1 MAARARRAIGWR
13 DRVLPERMSDEPPRR
28 PRRGLLRPLRAAP
41 ADPAGADG
49 GRLPAGALDRRRRGR
64 RHGSSRRAADAARRD
79 RRLGSGGAGRQ
90 QRRLPDE
97 SLGARSAP
105 APRSRRGGGGTQ
117 LPRRLGAA
125 GARGGR
131 RLGAAGL
138 AAQCAALL
146 AAGPAV
152 VSSIMGLFPP
162 ELVAEL
168 KARRIAWFATAT
180 TVGEARAAAAAG
192 ADAIVAQGMEAGGHR
207 GAFIAAEAERRQV
220 GLFALL
226 PAVADAV
233 ELPVIAAGGIADGRG
248 VAAALALGASAV
260 SVGTGFLRCPEAGIH
275 PAWAAALAATPPEDT
290 ALTRAF
296 SGRAGRA
303 IATGYVRAAASP
315 DAPPPA
321 PYPVQRGLTAA
332 MRTAAQQAGDLQR
345 MQAWAGQGAALAR
358 AEPAGELAHRLWAEG
373 RALLA

>member
-1 MAARARRAIGWR
+1 MTRPVARAEAFCARFGLRLP
-13 DRVLPERMSDEPPRR
+13 VL
-28 PRRGLLRPLRAAP
+28 LAP
-41 ADPAGADG
+41 MAGACPPALSIAVAAAG
-49 GRLPAGALDRRRRGR
+49 GM
-64 RHGSSRRAADAARRD
+64 
-79 RRLGSGGAGRQ
+79 
-90 QRRLPDE
+90 
-97 SLGARSAP
+97 
-105 APRSRRGGGGTQ
+105 
-117 LPRRLGAA
+117 GAA
-125 GARGGR
+125 GALLMRPEEIAAWAAAVRAGSNGAFQLNLWVPDPPPR
-131 RLGAAGL
+131 RDPAAESKLRAFLAGWGPPVPETAGDAAPPDF

-162 ELVAEL
+162 DFVVEL

-180 TVGEARAAAAAG
+180 TVAEARAAAAAG

-207 GAFIAAEAERRQV
+207 GAFAAGEAERRQV

-233 ELPVIAAGGIADGRG
+233 DVPVIAAGGIADGRG

-260 SVGTGFLRCPEAGIH
+260 SVGTGFLRCPEAAIH
-275 PAWAAALAATPPEDT
+275 PAWAAALAATAPEET

-303 IATGYVRAAASP
+303 IATDYVRAAASP
-315 DAPPPA
+315 EAPPPA

-358 AEPAGELAHRLWAEG
+358 AEPAGALASRLWQEG